1 MIILLVILDL
11 NIYHKLK
18 IKIFHNQ
25 NCTLYSILHSGV
37 RNGREGVE
45 ENGSSSN
52 DREETAGGSQ

>member
-1 MIILLVILDL
+1 MLKPILEL

-18 IKIFHNQ
+18 SKIFHKQ
-25 NCTLYSILHSGV
+25 NFMHSGV

-45 ENGSSSN
+45 EDGSSSN